1 MLLRAPRAFLAPI
14 PPQVSFKYGLSLA
27 SLLHAYAQ
35 FQQVEGRGARFEL
48 RCIQITKLVV
58 DLWCAVGKR
67 VTTPADDKS
76 FVQQAKEGIAA
87 AAAVTADKASQAYQ

>member
-1 MLLRAPRAFLAPI
+1 M
-14 PPQVSFKYGLSLA
+14 
-27 SLLHAYAQ
+27 
-35 FQQVEGRGARFEL
+35 EGSEAEWEL
-48 RCIQITKLVV
+48 FWSAHQTFGSGINS
-58 DLWCAVGKR
+58 WCAAGRR